1 MRKSTRVLH
10 RIAVVVAV
18 SACLSAAQ
26 AVAQAPASAQQTKHP
41 LTTADVLAAST
52 PADWRQ
58 IDPQSTIYMEL
69 PAGRVIIELAP
80 QFAPHYV
87 ANVETLARQGYFN
100 GLWVERVQ
108 DNYVAQ
114 WGDPDAKKSVGNA
127 QRSVAAEFERPAR
140 GLSFMPLAEP
150 DTYAPEVGFSDGFPT
165 ARDPKFGR
173 AWLVHCYG
181 MVGVGR
187 DVNPD
192 TGTGAELYAVI
203 GQPPRQLDR
212 NIAVVGRVLSGMPL
226 FAAMPRGQGD
236 LGFYANPAQRIPIK
250 SVRLAAD
257 LPPDQRPRFQ
267 VLKTYS
273 PTFHAWIHVK
283 ANRQDDFFLRPASG
297 LDVCNALPPV
307 RRAP

>member
-1 MRKSTRVLH
+1 MRSPAL
-10 RIAVVVAV
+10 A
-18 SACLSAAQ
+18 LSALLIAATASAEPAKPPQ
-26 AVAQAPASAQQTKHP
+26 ITPAS
-41 LTTADVLAAST
+41 VLAR
-52 PADWRQ
+52 ADPSDWVPV
-58 IDPQSTIYMEL
+58 DPNQLLVMDL
-69 PAGRVIIELAP
+69 AGGGRVVILLAEA
-80 QFAPHYV
+80 FAPVHV
-87 ANVETLARQGYFN
+87 ANIRALAHAHWYD
-100 GLWVERVQ
+100 GLVIERVQ
-108 DNYVAQ
+108 DDYVVQ
-114 WGDPDAKKSVGNA
+114 WGDPNGNKPLPADVKKPA
-127 QRSVAAEFERPAR
+127 PAEYSRPAA
-140 GLSFMPLAEP
+140 GVALQPLP
-150 DTYAPEVGFSDGFPT
+150 FQDSYADRVGFAGPLPVAESG
-165 ARDPKFGR
+165 GE

-273 PTFHAWIHVK
+273 PTFHAWLHVK
-283 ANRQDDFFLRPASG
+283 ANRQDDFFLRPAGG

>member
-1 MRKSTRVLH
+1 MRS
-10 RIAVVVAV
+10 
-18 SACLSAAQ
+18 SALVLSALL
-26 AVAQAPASAQQTKHP
+26 VAATASAEPAKPPQITPAS
-41 LTTADVLAAST
+41 VLAG
-52 PADWRQ
+52 ADPSDWVL
-58 IDPQSTIYMEL
+58 IDPNQLLVMDL
-69 PAGRVIIELAP
+69 AGGGRVVILLAEA
-80 QFAPHYV
+80 FAPVHV
-87 ANVETLARQGYFN
+87 ANIRALAHAHWYD
-100 GLWVERVQ
+100 GLVIERVQ
-108 DNYVAQ
+108 DDYVVQ
-114 WGDPDAKKSVGNA
+114 WGDPNGNKPLPPDVKKPA
-127 QRSVAAEFERPAR
+127 PAEYSRPAA
-140 GLSFMPLAEP
+140 GVALQPLP
-150 DTYAPEVGFSDGFPT
+150 FQDSYADRVGFTGAFPV
-165 ARDPKFGR
+165 GESGGE

>member
-1 MRKSTRVLH
+1 MR
-10 RIAVVVAV
+10 
-18 SACLSAAQ
+18 SAALVLSALL
-26 AVAQAPASAQQTKHP
+26 VAATASAEPAKPPPITPAS
-41 LTTADVLAAST
+41 VLAG
-52 PADWRQ
+52 ADPSDWVP
-58 IDPQSTIYMEL
+58 IDPDQLLVMDL
-69 PAGRVIIELAP
+69 AGGGRVVILLAEA
-80 QFAPHYV
+80 FAPVHV
-87 ANVETLARQGYFN
+87 ANIRALAHAHWYD
-100 GLWVERVQ
+100 GLVIERVQ
-108 DNYVAQ
+108 DDYVVQ
-114 WGDPDAKKSVGNA
+114 WGDPNGNKPLPPNVKKPSP
-127 QRSVAAEFERPAR
+127 AEYSRPAE
-140 GLSFMPLAEP
+140 GVALQPLPFP
-150 DTYAPEVGFSDGFPT
+150 DTYADRIGFSGAFPV
-165 ARDPKFGR
+165 AESGGE

-226 FAAMPRGQGD
+226 LAAMPRGQGD
-236 LGFYANPAQRIPIK
+236 LGFYANAAQRIPIK
-250 SVRLAAD
+250 SIRLAAE

-273 PTFHAWIHVK
+273 PTFHAWLHVK
-283 ANRQDDFFLRPASG
+283 ANRQDDFFLRPAGG